1 MASKP
6 TLIFVPGAWFPATA
20 WTKLTT
26 ILATA
31 GYKCVPVSLPSSTT
45 GLPTA
50 TFLDDVQAVA
60 AAVRDETS
68 AGADVV
74 VICHSYGGMPAQSIL
89 MDLDKPAVAAGGRV
103 LGFAMIASGF
113 TMTGM
118 SFLGGLGGVPPPSWR
133 ADMET
138 GFAELVADPM
148 ALFFHDLS
156 EAEGAEWVGKLGK
169 QSLRA
174 LSEGGEHA
182 YAGWKDV
189 PCWYLAATEDQ
200 ALPVEAQ
207 KFFVKMSRDAGGDIT
222 LKEIKSGHSPM
233 LSRPEET
240 AEFVREA
247 VDDFVKKGGMVKGE

>member
-1 MASKP
+1 MASTKP

-20 WTKLTT
+20 WAKLTA
-26 ILATA
+26 ILTPAD
-31 GYKCVPVSLPSSTT
+31 YKCLPVSLPSSTT

-50 TFLDDVQAVA
+50 TFLDDVQAIK
-60 AAVRDETS
+60 AAVQAETS

-74 VICHSYGGMPAQSIL
+74 LVCHSYGGMPAQSIL
-89 MDLDKPAVAAGGRV
+89 MDLDRAAGGRV
-103 LGFAMIASGF
+103 LGFAMVASGF

-133 ADMET
+133 ADVET
-138 GFAELVADPM
+138 GFAELVAEPR

-156 EAEGAEWVGKLGK
+156 EAEGTEWVGKLGK

-174 LSEGGEHA
+174 LSGGGEHA

-207 KFFVKMSRDAGGDIT
+207 RFFVKMAKDAGGDVT
-222 LKEIKSGHSPM
+222 LREIGSGHSPM

-240 AEFVREA
+240 AGFVREA
-247 VDDFVKKGGMVKGE
+247 VEDFVRKRGAVARE